1 MNRKLAVILGIR
13 PDVIRASV
21 LLQMLHE
28 SPDCDLHFIWTGQHY
43 SDNLKDVFFRELQVR
58 QPDIE
63 LNAGGGD
70 SDAALVSNVISK
82 LSPVLQ
88 ELDPAAAVFLG
99 DTNTVMG
106 CIAATQLNIPVVHIE
121 GCMRSYDWRM
131 PEEKYRTVT
140 DHLSDVIYAYFEEY
154 RQQGI
159 REGLNP
165 DNIVVVGNLIV
176 DVLERYYFARKSY
189 YDALAN
195 EQFFASRGI
204 QRGNYY
210 VMTSHRRENVLSP
223 SPLTAIMNLAASAP
237 CPVYFLAGYRTQRSL
252 REMSIAVPANV
263 ILVDPVGYDEI
274 LALIVNSRG
283 VLTDSGT
290 VVEETCVLGVPSV
303 QMRKSTERPQ
313 VYDARSSVKFDP
325 AEAEKYPSKEIY
337 QKLESLRGGE
347 WRHAL
352 GDGKSSV
359 RIAQDL
365 LKRLAENNFARH
377 RPENYHLPIARSYGG
392 DGL

>member
-1 MNRKLAVILGIR
+1 MA
-13 PDVIRASV
+13 
-21 LLQMLHE
+21 
-28 SPDCDLHFIWTGQHY
+28 
-43 SDNLKDVFFRELQVR
+43 
-58 QPDIE
+58 
-63 LNAGGGD
+63 
-70 SDAALVSNVISK
+70 
-82 LSPVLQ
+82 
-88 ELDPAAAVFLG
+88 
-99 DTNTVMG
+99 
-106 CIAATQLNIPVVHIE
+106 
-121 GCMRSYDWRM
+121 
-131 PEEKYRTVT
+131 
-140 DHLSDVIYAYFEEY
+140 
-154 RQQGI
+154 
-159 REGLNP
+159 
-165 DNIVVVGNLIV
+165 
-176 DVLERYYFARKSY
+176 
-189 YDALAN
+189 
-195 EQFFASRGI
+195 
-204 QRGNYY
+204 
-210 VMTSHRRENVLSP
+210 
-223 SPLTAIMNLAASAP
+223 
-237 CPVYFLAGYRTQRSL
+237 
-252 REMSIAVPANV
+252 IAVPANV

-365 LKRLAENNFARH
+365 LKRLAENDFARH